1 MRPLSPAL
9 GFRLLR
15 ARYLLA
21 FSIVL
26 AIVAGALFYYYL
38 HARTLLLP
46 YFFLPVM
53 AGAALSGRIK
63 GVAYALL
70 TIVLVGGPALYW
82 GSEFLHPGTAHQS
95 DELATLGAWLFL
107 LPASAFIV
115 GWVSELGGNRLL
127 VMGLGADA
135 MNAVERERK
144 RMAFDIHDGIAQTA
158 NTALMQAEV
167 LEMLA
172 EEADPELRSQI
183 RSVRDTASTAVSE
196 IRTMIG
202 QLRPPALSASEFPA
216 TLNHLIEDFVER
228 TDIKIEFDLAADLS
242 GHSDS
247 VRICVFRVMQ
257 EALSNVQNH
266 AKASRAYVGLN
277 EARGGVFLTIRD
289 DGVGFEVPPLKQQL
303 AVTSQSHHGL
313 AGMQERVW
321 LLTGRIEIESRPQEG
336 TAIRAFI
343 PRYQA

>member
-1 MRPLSPAL
+1 MKPLSGAL
-9 GFRLLR
+9 GFRLLQ

-21 FSIVL
+21 SFIVL
-26 AIVAGALFYYYL
+26 AILAGALIYYTL
-38 HARTLLLP
+38 DARTLLLP
-46 YFFLPVM
+46 YFFLPVT
-53 AGAALSGRIK
+53 AGAVLSGRMK
-63 GVAYALL
+63 GLAYALL
-70 TIVLVGGPALYW
+70 AVVLVAGPVLYW
-82 GSEFLHPGTAHQS
+82 GSEFLHPGTAGQS
-95 DELATLGAWLFL
+95 GELAALGAWLFL

-115 GWVSELGGNRLL
+115 GLVSELGGNRLL
-127 VMGLGADA
+127 VLGLGADA

-172 EEADPELRSQI
+172 EEADPQLRSQI
-183 RSVRDTASTAVSE
+183 RSVRDTAAIAVGE

-216 TLNHLIEDFVER
+216 TVQRLVEEFHER
-228 TDIKIEFDLAADLS
+228 TDIKVEFDLSADLS

-247 VRICVFRVMQ
+247 VRICVYRVMQ

-266 AKASRAYVGLN
+266 ARASRAYVGLN

-289 DGVGFEVPPLKQQL
+289 DGVGFEVPPLKQQM
-303 AVTSQSHHGL
+303 ATTQRSHHGL
-313 AGMQERVW
+313 ASMQERVW
-321 LLTGRIEIESRPQEG
+321 LLTGHIEIESRPQEG

>member
-1 MRPLSPAL
+1 MRPLGGAL
-9 GFRLLR
+9 GFRFLR
-15 ARYLLA
+15 ARHLLA
-21 FSIVL
+21 FLIVL
-26 AIVAGALFYYYL
+26 AILAGALFYYYL
-38 HARTLLLP
+38 DARITALP
-46 YFFLPVM
+46 YFFVPVT
-53 AGAALSGRIK
+53 AGAVLSGRIK
-63 GVAYALL
+63 GLGYAVFAIALVAGPTAFE
-70 TIVLVGGPALYW
+70 GG
-82 GSEFLHPGTAHQS
+82 EFLRRGTAQS
-95 DELATLGAWLFL
+95 EELAALSAWILL
-107 LPASAFIV
+107 LPLSAFIV
-115 GWVSELGGNRLL
+115 GQVSELGGSRLL

-172 EEADPELRSQI
+172 EEADPALRSQI

-216 TLNHLIEDFVER
+216 TLHHLIEDFVER